1 MHWLPEHG
9 NPVTI
14 LKQRVTVLTHER
26 DPGLRALL
34 VLDIPPP
41 PAYNPGV
48 GRIATR
54 FRTEEETTYG
64 LIPIAIDQ
72 GELNHMHGIDER
84 ISLDNLRLGT
94 RVVYDVLREVC
105 C

>member
-1 MHWLPEHG
+1 
-9 NPVTI
+9 V
-14 LKQRVTVLTHER
+14 
-26 DPGLRALL
+26 LL

-54 FRTEEETTYG
+54 FRTKEETAYG

-72 GELNHMHGIDER
+72 GELNRMHGIDER

-94 RVVYDVLREVC
+94 RVVYKVLQELC

>member
-1 MHWLPEHG
+1 M
-9 NPVTI
+9 
-14 LKQRVTVLTHER
+14 
-26 DPGLRALL
+26 
-34 VLDIPPP
+34 
-41 PAYNPGV
+41 
-48 GRIATR
+48 ATR

-64 LIPIAIDQ
+64 LIPIAIDP
-72 GELNHMHGIDER
+72 GELNRMHGIDER